1 MMGLLFGAIAGA
13 LMSIQGAMNTRL
25 GEKIGLWET
34 TALVQGIG
42 FLLSVVVAWIWG
54 KGDVGGIASVN
65 KFYLLGGVLGV
76 GITFCVMLSMKNLGA
91 AVSVSAILISQVLI
105 AAILDAFGFLGMK
118 KVPFG
123 WNKYVGLLIMIG
135 GLILFQW

>member
-1 MMGLLFGAIAGA
+1 MMGLIWGAVAGA

-25 GEKIGLWET
+25 GDKIGLWET

-42 FLLSVVVAWIWG
+42 FFLSVIVAWIWG
-54 KGDVGGIASVN
+54 RGDIGGVVTVN
-65 KFYLLGGVLGV
+65 KFYLLGGALGV
-76 GITFCVMLSMKNLGA
+76 GITFFVMLAMKNLGA
-91 AVSVSAILISQVLI
+91 AVSVSAILIAQVLV

-123 WNKYVGLLIMIG
+123 WNKYLGLLIMIG

>member
-76 GITFCVMLSMKNLGA
+76 GITFFVMLSMKNLGA

-123 WNKYVGLLIMIG
+123 WNKYVGLLVMIG
-135 GLILFQW
+135 GLILFQH

>member
-1 MMGLLFGAIAGA
+1 MMGLLFGAVAGA
-13 LMSIQGAMNTRL
+13 LMSVQGAMNTRL

-54 KGDVGGIASVN
+54 KGDIGGIASVN

-76 GITFCVMLSMKNLGA
+76 GITFFVMLAMKNLGA
-91 AVSVSAILISQVLI
+91 AVSVSAILISQVLV
-105 AAILDAFGFLGMK
+105 AAVLDAFGFLGMK

-123 WNKYVGLLIMIG
+123 WNKYVGLLVMIG
-135 GLILFQW
+135 GLMLFQW

>member
-1 MMGLLFGAIAGA
+1 MMGFLFGAAAGA

-42 FLLSVVVAWIWG
+42 FLLSLIIAWIGG
-54 KGDVGGIASVN
+54 KGSIGNLADTN

-76 GITFCVMLSMKNLGA
+76 GITLFVMLAMKNLGA
-91 AVSVSAILISQVLI
+91 SVSVSAILISQLLI
-105 AAILDAFGFLGMK
+105 AAILDAFGFLGLK

-135 GLILFQW
+135 GLLLFQH

>member
-76 GITFCVMLSMKNLGA
+76 GITFFVMLSMKNLGA

-123 WNKYVGLLIMIG
+123 WNKYVGLLVMIG

>member
-1 MMGLLFGAIAGA
+1 MMGFLFGAAAGA

-42 FLLSVVVAWIWG
+42 FLLSLIIAWIGG
-54 KGDVGGIASVN
+54 KGSIDNLANTN

-76 GITFCVMLSMKNLGA
+76 GITLFVMLAMKNLGA
-91 AVSVSAILISQVLI
+91 SVSVSAILISQLLI
-105 AAILDAFGFLGMK
+105 AAILDAFGFLGLE

-123 WNKYVGLLIMIG
+123 WNKYVGLLVMIG
-135 GLILFQW
+135 GLLLFLH